1 MIIDQFGGCQQ
12 VLTQQFP
19 KIQRRAKS
27 NATRWR
33 QVVHVLVADCNI
45 NTKIKNENKFLPL
58 NIL

>member
-1 MIIDQFGGCQQ
+1 MAEMMLVNQSSI
-12 VLTQQFP
+12 VPVNTEV
-19 KIQRRAKS
+19 QRRAKS

-33 QVVHVLVADCNI
+33 QVVRVLVADCNI